1 MASTRA
7 VSLARSSAAAL
18 PSDPAGLG
26 HTITIGTDVA
36 MVMPFHPDD
45 LQHRADAPIAW
56 CSRPVAYQLESA
68 AGRLAAFGTGGDAGL
83 EVRPT
88 TGAPTSLEAL
98 RRGPVWDL
106 PFHVQHGQM
115 LLDNSDTLP
124 GLEQMQNPAEANPW
138 FELANGAYCVTVQAI
153 DRSGNAAGDPAIAAL
168 PDHLISFVAIP
179 DLATVPAAPKPPWL
193 EPRRHVLPK
202 VPADPKAW
210 PKWPASVP
218 DAGPHRF
225 LAATAGLSL
234 LGQEIQTNVTS
245 ADLLTP
251 FGEAWLM
258 APLRQAGALAAL
270 VRHTGQSSTPAAQPR
285 SP

>member
-36 MVMPFHPDD
+36 MVMLFHPDD

-56 CSRPVAYQLESA
+56 CSRPVAYQLEAA
-68 AGRLAAFGTGGDAGL
+68 AGRLAAFGTGGGGGL

-115 LLDNSDTLP
+115 SLDNSDTLP
-124 GLEQMQNPAEANPW
+124 GFEQMQDPAEANTW
-138 FELANGAYCVTVQAI
+138 FELPNGAYCVTVQAI
-153 DRSGNAAGDPAIAAL
+153 DRSGNAARDPAIAAL
-168 PDHLISFVAIP
+168 PDHLISFAAIP
-179 DLATVPAAPKPPWL
+179 DLATVPAAPEPLWLKPG
-193 EPRRHVLPK
+193 RHVFPE
-202 VPADPKAW
+202 VPADPETW
-210 PKWPASVP
+210 LKWPASVP

-225 LAATAGLSL
+225 PAATAGLPL
-234 LGQEIQTNVTS
+234 WGQEIRTNVAS

-251 FGEAWLM
+251 FAE
-258 APLRQAGALAAL
+258 
-270 VRHTGQSSTPAAQPR
+270 T
-285 SP
+285 